1 VAAAAGS
8 RDGVRST
15 STTIVTARPP
25 APHLFGSVSPPRR
38 YYAHRAFGT
47 MHPENRSFC
56 DLMASTAAG
65 GVEVGAC
72 HVGVYSTDLY
82 TDRLV
87 SVVREHAASDED
99 SERARPLFLYAAYQA
114 VHGPMDEPP
123 ETSAYSPEQMA
134 MMERVRNSSD
144 AWRAREKFAK
154 ITMSLDRAVLRLAKE
169 LDDVGYL
176 SNTVIALA
184 SDNGAC
190 PSEGGNNWPLRGTKF
205 EQFEG
210 GVRVPA
216 FIWSVVVVVAR
227 TRAAAFFCSP
237 SFYVARPANYAIF
250 TVGSRWGRNT
260 CVPSR

>member
-1 VAAAAGS
+1 
-8 RDGVRST
+8 
-15 STTIVTARPP
+15 
-25 APHLFGSVSPPRR
+25 
-38 YYAHRAFGT
+38 

-227 TRAAAFFCSP
+227 TRAAAFFAPRRSTLRARRITP
-237 SFYVARPANYAIF
+237 S
-250 TVGSRWGRNT
+250 SRWAAGGEETHVCRLADDVSTSVRLSLHTGRRAST
-260 CVPSR
+260 RRSAAPPSRASST